1 MENYQDIYDIEM
13 KPQIGR
19 IIVTVKGYFTAE
31 SHEHFKN
38 NVTAAVKKMA
48 TDGKRVDLLFD
59 LMAAMTQSQ
68 EVAKDNA
75 YMFELANHINR
86 VGTALNSVLYKM
98 QIQRL
103 SLGDKVQ
110 FFESFEDAEKWLDN
124 EG

>member
-1 MENYQDIYDIEM
+1 MQNYQDIYDIDM

-38 NVTAAVKKMA
+38 DIAIAVKKMA
-48 TDGKRVDLLFD
+48 IGGKRVDLLFD
-59 LMAAMTQSQ
+59 LMSAMTQSQ
-68 EVAKDNA
+68 EVAQDNSW
-75 YMFELANHINR
+75 MFELADYTNK
-86 VGTALNSVLYKM
+86 VATALNSTLYKM

-110 FFESFEDAEKWLDN
+110 FFESVEDAQKWLDDK
-124 EG
+124 G